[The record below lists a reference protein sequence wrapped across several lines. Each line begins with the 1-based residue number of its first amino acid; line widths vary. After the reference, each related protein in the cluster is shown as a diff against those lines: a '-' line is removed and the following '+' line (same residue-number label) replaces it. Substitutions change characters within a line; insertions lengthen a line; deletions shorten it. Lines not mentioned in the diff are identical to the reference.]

1 MNMIQEAISLM
12 TKEDIRELYDNL
24 FETEYVVVSW
34 KIANSG
40 CSCRFLYTDYVDE
53 DEFESEWNGYDFYME
68 VERFKDEFDKYA
80 TKEQRLYYAS
90 LSDEYMEE
98 V

>member
-1 MNMIQEAISLM
+1 MIIIQEAISLM

-34 KIANSG
+34 KIANAG
-40 CSCRFLYTDYVDE
+40 YSCKFIYTDYVDE

-68 VERFKDEFDKYA
+68 VERLKDEFDKYS

>member
-1 MNMIQEAISLM
+1 MNVIQEAVSLM

-24 FETEYVVVSW
+24 FETEYVIVSW
-34 KIANSG
+34 KIANAG
-40 CSCRFLYTDYVDE
+40 YSCELTYTDYVDE
-53 DEFESEWNGYDFYME
+53 DEFESECNGYDFYME
-68 VERFKDEFDKYA
+68 VERFKDEFDKYS

>member
-1 MNMIQEAISLM
+1 MNVIQEAVSLM
-12 TKEDIRELYDNL
+12 TKDDIRELYENL

-34 KIANSG
+34 KIANAG
-40 CSCRFLYTDYVDE
+40 CSCEFIYTDYVDE

-68 VERFKDEFDKYA
+68 VERFKDEFDKYS

>member
-1 MNMIQEAISLM
+1 MNIIKETISLM
-12 TKEDIRELYDNL
+12 KKVDIRELYDNFL
-24 FETEYVVVSW
+24 ETEYVVVSW
-34 KIANSG
+34 KIANAG
-40 CSCRFLYTDYVDE
+40 YSCRFLYTDYVDE

-68 VERFKDEFDKYA
+68 VERFKDEFDKYS

>member
-1 MNMIQEAISLM
+1 MNIIQEAISLM

-34 KIANSG
+34 KIANAG
-40 CSCRFLYTDYVDE
+40 YSCKFIYTDYVDE

-68 VERFKDEFDKYA
+68 VERLKDEFDKYS